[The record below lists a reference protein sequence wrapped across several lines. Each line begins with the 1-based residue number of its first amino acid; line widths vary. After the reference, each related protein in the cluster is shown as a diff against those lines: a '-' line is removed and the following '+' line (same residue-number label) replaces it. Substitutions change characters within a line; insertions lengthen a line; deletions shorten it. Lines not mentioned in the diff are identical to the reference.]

1 MSSIEAMAR
10 NFQMQAPLPAP
21 SAALSMLD
29 VGGAGASM
37 NPHMNPL
44 AGVMSPITPT
54 DIAAAAGGPQ
64 PEINEHTNE
73 FDRLFTDG
81 YFNDLTHD
89 PVVQHDRRRQQ
100 PLPEP

>member
-10 NFQMQAPLPAP
+10 NFQMQRLW
-21 SAALSMLD
+21 
-29 VGGAGASM
+29 
-37 NPHMNPL
+37 
-44 AGVMSPITPT
+44 SPITPT